1 MNVMQST
8 AAGAFGGLLSTAL
21 LRRSLR
27 ASKKLPEAIAPT
39 KPAED
44 PGEHM
49 VSKAEQIGGAELP
62 RPVHETAAHGLHYA
76 YGTTFPTLL
85 GAVAP
90 RFTRWTQ
97 PLAAGAVLGGLVWAI
112 GYAGWLP
119 ATGLTPPLRRQ
130 GKHVLMDVVGH
141 VLYGI
146 ASAGPIAILVAARRR
161 RRGARWLRALR
172 RAL

>member
-1 MNVMQST
+1 M
-8 AAGAFGGLLSTAL
+8 
-21 LRRSLR
+21 R
-27 ASKKLPEAIAPT
+27 ASKKLPAALAPT
-39 KPAED
+39 KPLED

-49 VSKAEQIGGAELP
+49 VSTAEQIGGAELP
-62 RPVHETAAHGLHYA
+62 ARVHESAVHGLHYA

-97 PLAAGAVLGGLVWAI
+97 PLAVGAVLGGLVWAI

-130 GKHVLMDVVGH
+130 GTHVLSDVVGH

-146 ASAGPIAILVAARRR
+146 ASAAPVAMLVAARRR
-161 RRGARWLRALR
+161 RRGARFLRALR
-172 RAL
+172 RALRA